1 MKKNKSGI
9 ASILL
14 LVLPLL
20 LCLSFSLNCFA
31 EELPETITM
40 SREQFIE
47 LWGITERSESRLI
60 KLSNILELQKKK
72 SNELMELTEEQHLS
86 YQKAESELT
95 KGKELLQNSNKT
107 IAEQNK
113 SLEILSSQIKKQR
126 RAGQGCPRPYNTYL
140 AALQI
145 SPRRPSSCRP
155 SMRTRRTVLCRSSPR
170 A

>member
-1 MKKNKSGI
+1 MKKYIILGI
-9 ASILL
+9 VLLWSLLL
-14 LVLPLL
+14 LVSLPAI
-20 LCLSFSLNCFA
+20 CSA

-47 LWGITERSESRLI
+47 LWEITERSESRLI

-95 KGKELLQNSNKT
+95 KGKELLQNSNKE

-113 SLEILSSQIKKQR
+113 SLEILSEQIKKEQSKSELKQKQK
-126 RAGQGCPRPYNTYL
+126 ALWGFIGGVLVGTI
-140 AALQI
+140 AA
-145 SPRRPSSCRP
+145 SR
-155 SMRTRRTVLCRSSPR
+155 
-170 A
+170 

>member
-40 SREQFIE
+40 SREQFNE
-47 LWGITERSESRLI
+47 LQTIINRQENLLTE
-60 KLSNILELQKKK
+60 LSNMSAVQEMNSSELKK
-72 SNELMELTEEQHLS
+72 LIEEQRLS
-86 YQKAESELT
+86 YQKIKSELT
-95 KGKELLQNSNKT
+95 SAQESLLNSKKT

-113 SLEILSSQIKKQR
+113 SLQTLSEQIKKEQSKSELKQKQK
-126 RAGQGCPRPYNTYL
+126 ALWGFIGGALVGTI
-140 AALQI
+140 AA
-145 SPRRPSSCRP
+145 SR
-155 SMRTRRTVLCRSSPR
+155 
-170 A
+170 

>member
-47 LWGITERSESRLI
+47 LWVITERSESRLI
-60 KLSNILELQKKK
+60 KLSNILEPQKKK

-113 SLEILSSQIKKQR
+113 SLEILSSQIKKEKSRSELKQKQKAFWGF
-126 RAGQGCPRPYNTYL
+126 AGGVL
-140 AALQI
+140 VGAIAA
-145 SPRRPSSCRP
+145 SR
-155 SMRTRRTVLCRSSPR
+155 
-170 A
+170 

>member
-31 EELPETITM
+31 EEVPETITM

-47 LWGITERSESRLI
+47 LWVITERSESRLI

-113 SLEILSSQIKKQR
+113 SLEILSSQIKKEKSRSELKQKQKAFWGF
-126 RAGQGCPRPYNTYL
+126 AGGVL
-140 AALQI
+140 VGAIAA
-145 SPRRPSSCRP
+145 SR
-155 SMRTRRTVLCRSSPR
+155 
-170 A
+170 

>member
-1 MKKNKSGI
+1 MKKYIIIGI
-9 ASILL
+9 VLLWSLLL
-14 LVLPLL
+14 LVSLPAI
-20 LCLSFSLNCFA
+20 CSA

-47 LWGITERSESRLI
+47 LWELTERSESRLI

-95 KGKELLQNSNKT
+95 KGKELLQNSNKE

-113 SLEILSSQIKKQR
+113 SLEILSEQIKKEQSKSELKQKQK
-126 RAGQGCPRPYNTYL
+126 ALWGFIGGVLVGTI
-140 AALQI
+140 AA
-145 SPRRPSSCRP
+145 SR
-155 SMRTRRTVLCRSSPR
+155 
-170 A
+170 

>member
-60 KLSNILELQKKK
+60 KRANILELQKKK

-86 YQKAESELT
+86 YQKAEGELT

-113 SLEILSSQIKKQR
+113 SLEILSSQIKKEKSRSELKQKQKAFWGF
-126 RAGQGCPRPYNTYL
+126 AGGVL
-140 AALQI
+140 VGAIAA
-145 SPRRPSSCRP
+145 SR
-155 SMRTRRTVLCRSSPR
+155 
-170 A
+170 

>member
-47 LWGITERSESRLI
+47 LWVITERSESRLI
-60 KLSNILELQKKK
+60 KLSNKLELQQMN
-72 SNELMELTEEQHLS
+72 SNELKKLIEEQRLS
-86 YQKAESELT
+86 YQKIRSELMLAQ
-95 KGKELLQNSNKT
+95 ESLSNSKKT

-113 SLEILSSQIKKQR
+113 SLEILSSQIKKEKSRSELKQKQKAFWGF
-126 RAGQGCPRPYNTYL
+126 AGGVL
-140 AALQI
+140 VGAIAA
-145 SPRRPSSCRP
+145 SR
-155 SMRTRRTVLCRSSPR
+155 
-170 A
+170 